1 MILYLNHDKYC
12 HVQKV
17 DIQNINFFYIK
28 ARYCLT
34 EITLFV
40 IVIFNPIFYICVVN
54 YL

>member
-1 MILYLNHDKYC
+1 MSKKSKY
-12 HVQKV
+12 QY
-17 DIQNINFFYIK
+17 INFFYIK